1 MMEIFPYCQELK
13 QEILKNEWIHVEV
26 ELMHKISDD
35 DSIENPYLSVGNPQM
50 GIHVFKE
57 KETMEADVIFSNPY
71 RKRKSDDY
79 QNDLFLLDSQLR
91 PLKKQRTC
99 VE

>member
-35 DSIENPYLSVGNPQM
+35 DDPQM

-57 KETMEADVIFSNPY
+57 KENMEADVIFSNPY

-79 QNDLFLLDSQLR
+79 QNDLFLLDSQLSQ
-91 PLKKQRTC
+91 LKKQRTC